1 MSPNR
6 LGKLMFDAVNN
17 DNALLDDMGVSNVDR
32 ERAKIDQLAPD
43 KDILRHLINQMSSD
57 A

>member
-1 MSPNR
+1 MSPNL

-17 DNALLDDMGVSNVDR
+17 DNAFLDDMGVSNVDR
-32 ERAKIDQLAPD
+32 ERAKIDHSAPD
-43 KDILRHLINQMSSD
+43 KDILRHLINQMNSD